1 MKRYIL
7 LVFCIVLGIIFLY
20 MPLAYVEA
28 FGSGQGLDFE
38 YYIIYSNAAGDDVTS
53 VALTISFFSYFL
65 IFAALLLRWIRIAKW
80 LSALALIS
88 PVVLL
93 FYLDFISGVDYT
105 GTFVYVLLSVV
116 FFILCLTLKS
126 DRQPDKKPV
135 ESAEYNRNEDIARH
149 KGISV
154 CAYLGILV
162 LIPLFGGRDSR
173 FARFHAN
180 QGLAL
185 LIGLVAVYV
194 LKWILWKSMWVWLA
208 GNPFEPGVP
217 WRWIVFNWFF
227 ILVTLFFVVLA
238 VIGITNVLRGE
249 EKRLPLIGKI
259 RLL

>member
-1 MKRYIL
+1 MKRNYL
-7 LVFCIVLGIIFLY
+7 QVCCIIMFL
-20 MPLAYVEA
+20 A
-28 FGSGQGLDFE
+28 FLFLPMTCMNDVGGTHLKLE
-38 YYIIYSNAAGDDVTS
+38 YYIRNVHIYGGSKLG
-53 VALTISFFSYFL
+53 Y
-65 IFAALLLRWIRIAKW
+65 
-80 LSALALIS
+80 LIS
-88 PVVLL
+88 LFGYLLILIAAFFKKGAPVIKCLSLTALVSPIMVLVNIVGKNL
-93 FYLDFISGVDYT
+93 NHT
-105 GTFVYVLLSVV
+105 GAWIYCLLSVV

-259 RLL
+259 RLLK